1 VARYAACAEVLR
13 TLTAAEPVVLHGSAD
28 PLRLVLRTG
37 AEACERFDKVN
48 RQLAQALRRV
58 AELEDLLSRIAET
71 LAAEPL
77 PIDGGSWAVF
87 ELAQEVQR
95 ALDQPER
102 VEEGRR

>member
-1 VARYAACAEVLR
+1 MARYAACAEVLR

-37 AEACERFDKVN
+37 AEACERFDEIEGE
-48 RQLAQALRRV
+48 LALALRRV
-58 AELEDLLSRIAET
+58 RELEDLLWRIAEV

-95 ALDQPER
+95 ALNPAER
-102 VEEGRR
+102 S